1 LQTRLQQHFEN
12 KGNSSTFAGKY
23 FCYKLLYFERFSDV
37 NLAIEREKE
46 IKDMSREKKI
56 ELIKALNP
64 YLDFLVASAFE

>member
-1 LQTRLQQHFEN
+1 M
-12 KGNSSTFAGKY
+12 
-23 FCYKLLYFERFSDV
+23 